1 MRQIDELKAV
11 ANALEPTHPVECRM
25 LKDAL
30 KGDWATGLH
39 RKKQEE
45 LIRIHKA
52 KQKITEAIALLEGEG
67 ERAMYNYRILKTAEG
82 MKVAPGELR
91 PAAALLVCEYYGFT
105 ELFLK
110 DGLWYAFDS
119 KSLLPIQLGQHLWLE
134 LCKTEPTEWI
144 KAKIQEIESDRYAS
158 CATP

>member
-1 MRQIDELKAV
+1 
-11 ANALEPTHPVECRM
+11 
-25 LKDAL
+25 
-30 KGDWATGLH
+30 
-39 RKKQEE
+39 
-45 LIRIHKA
+45 
-52 KQKITEAIALLEGEG
+52 
-67 ERAMYNYRILKTAEG
+67 MYNYRILKTAEG

-158 CATP
+158 CATA

>member
-1 MRQIDELKAV
+1 MRPLDDLKAAV
-11 ANALEPTHPVECRM
+11 NALEPTHPVERRM

-52 KQKITEAIALLEGEG
+52 KQKINEAIALLEGEG
-67 ERAMYNYRILKTAEG
+67 EKAMYNYRILKAAEG
-82 MKVAPGELR
+82 VKVAPGELR
-91 PAAALLVCEYYGFT
+91 PSAALLICEYYGFT

-119 KSLLPIQLGQHLWLE
+119 KSLLPIRLGQHLWLE
-134 LCKTEPTEWI
+134 LCKTESTESI
-144 KAKIQEIESDRYAS
+144 KAKIQEIESARYAS
-158 CATP
+158 ATA